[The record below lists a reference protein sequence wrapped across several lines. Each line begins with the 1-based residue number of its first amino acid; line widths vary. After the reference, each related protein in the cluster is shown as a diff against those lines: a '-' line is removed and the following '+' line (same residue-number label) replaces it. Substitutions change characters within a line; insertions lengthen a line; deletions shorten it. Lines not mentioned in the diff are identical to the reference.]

1 MSRPHAELTP
11 GPSAPPR
18 NALLYTVDMLL
29 PFVDL
34 GYSRWVAHG
43 PVLMVTTVLIGLGW
57 VLATAVV
64 AAFADVLRCGG

>member
-1 MSRPHAELTP
+1 
-11 GPSAPPR
+11 
-18 NALLYTVDMLL
+18 MLL

-43 PVLMVTTVLIGLGW
+43 RVLTVTAILVGLGW

-64 AAFADVLRCGG
+64 AAFTEVVRRDS